1 MKKILKNFL
10 ALIIGIIISFVLAE
24 IVLRIYNPLPSRF
37 RGDTIQL
44 KTNVKKRIVIEPKIE
59 GLDSSINYS
68 VNSLGFRG
76 EEKPDN
82 ANYSIITVGGSTTE
96 CSLLDDKKTWTAQL
110 GIKLKEIQPN
120 LWINNAGLDG
130 ATTYGHN
137 ILLDDYILKLKPNMV
152 IFLVGVNDR
161 GKSDFKNEDGILINR
176 RESIIRKLVK
186 SSEVANLANNLYL
199 MYKTHNVN
207 IGHKVNNRLKET
219 DIDIIIKD
227 SSTLAV
233 LKKPHLK
240 NLEDYNKRISMLADK
255 CLSKNI
261 TPVFV
266 TQPLIYGGE
275 GWAIMEFYNKEVIN
289 ICNEKS
295 INYIDL
301 ANLLSKNPK
310 YFYDEMHYTNEGASA
325 VADHIYSKLTTFI
338 QTK

>member
-76 EEKPDN
+76 DEKPDN

-176 RESIIRKLVK
+176 RESIIKKLVK
-186 SSEVANLANNLYL
+186 RSEVANLANNLYL
-199 MYKTHNVN
+199 MYKTHSVN
-207 IGHKVNNRLKET
+207 IGHKSNKVKYEDVIN
-219 DIDIIIKD
+219 DIMID
-227 SSTLAV
+227 SNT
-233 LKKPHLK
+233 LKKHQLK
-240 NLEDYNKRISMLADK
+240 HSESLKAYKERVENLAEKCINNSISP
-255 CLSKNI
+255 I
-261 TPVFV
+261 FV
-266 TQPLIYGGE
+266 TQPLVYGGE
-275 GWAIMEFYNKEVIN
+275 GWAIMQMYNDVVRMV
-289 ICNEKS
+289 CYEKQLQC
-295 INYIDL
+295 IDL
-301 ANLLSKNPK
+301 ANIMPK
-310 YFYDEMHYTNEGASA
+310 RAVYFYDEMHYTNEGSKA
-325 VADHIYSKLTTFI
+325 VSDIIFNNLKDKI
-338 QTK
+338 